1 MSTYEPLIIATVAAA
16 GASIAMPEEANPA
29 MSLLFAMLAAVSGVY
44 SQHLARQNQADA
56 ALNASMASIMFGLL
70 STVKALGLL

>member
-1 MSTYEPLIIATVAAA
+1 MSIYEPLIIATAAA
-16 GASIAMPEEANPA
+16 TGAALAMPEEDNTA
-29 MSLLFAMLAAVSGVY
+29 MSLLFAMLAAVSGMY

-56 ALNASMASIMFGLL
+56 ALNVSMASTLFGLL